1 MSKKEIKKVGSIDSR
16 RVVLIVLD
24 GVGVGELP
32 DASLYNDVGSNTLGN
47 IKKQIPALELL
58 NMMTLGLGNI
68 DATLGFEKNETP
80 VGAFGKAA
88 EVSPGKDT
96 VTGHWEMVGIH
107 LEKPFPTY
115 PDGFPDEI
123 ISEFENLI
131 GLKTLGNEVAS
142 GTEIIARLG
151 DEHVKTGFPIVYT
164 SADSVFQLAAHES
177 VIPLEKLYDFCEK
190 AREMFVGDKLLG
202 RIIARPFTG
211 DSGNYKRTNNRKDYS
226 LKPISRTILQSIKEK
241 GLEVAAVGKIE
252 DIFAGEGITSS
263 EHTDGN
269 IDGINKTLWYM
280 GEIENGLIF
289 TNLVDFDMK
298 YGHRNDVE
306 GFAKSLEE
314 FDKSLID
321 VVRSMRSEDLL
332 IVTADHGCDP
342 TMLST
347 DHSREYIPVLI
358 YGKAVNANIDLGI
371 IPSFSDI
378 GQTILEYLGIIDN
391 AVKGKS
397 FGNKLFASDYQYE
410 EKNE

>member
-1 MSKKEIKKVGSIDSR
+1 MSKKETKKVELIDSR
-16 RVVLIVLD
+16 RVILIVLD

-32 DASLYNDVGSNTLGN
+32 DASLYNDVGSNTIGN
-47 IKKQIPALELL
+47 IKKQIPDLALL
-58 NMMTLGLGNI
+58 NMTTMGLGNI
-68 DATLGFEKNETP
+68 DAPLGFEKIETP

-96 VTGHWEMVGIH
+96 VTGHWEMVGIQ

-115 PDGFPDEI
+115 TEGFPNEI

-151 DEHVKTGFPIVYT
+151 DEHVRTGFPIVYT

-177 VIPLEKLYDFCEK
+177 VVPLKKLYEFCEI

-211 DSGNYKRTNNRKDYS
+211 EAGNYIRTNNRKDYS

-269 IDGINKTLWYM
+269 IDGINTTLWFM
-280 GEIENGLIF
+280 GEVENGLIF

-306 GFAKSLEE
+306 GFAKALEE
-314 FDKSLID
+314 IDKSLTDIL
-321 VVRSMRSEDLL
+321 RSMRTEDLL

-342 TMLST
+342 TMHST

-358 YGKAVNANIDLGI
+358 YGKAVKSNIDLGI

-378 GQTILEYLGIIDN
+378 GQTILEYLGISDN

-397 FGNKLFASDYQYE
+397 FGEKIFTSDYQ
-410 EKNE
+410 